1 MKIKTYQ
8 VREKT
13 LFIVIARYNLAS
25 KELKKLNAREVTL
38 AENAYARILL
48 GENSGLSRSGNWV
61 REDVLCIP
69 QKGVFL
75 TKTPA
80 TSESPEEATQ
90 AHRHLREFYLT
101 KEQAE
106 KALENAIQLPYDIT
120 AIPTNRFE
128 DDERIR
134 WMFED
139 FARKYGE
146 ALRGEGIEE
155 MPIWLPD
162 EGYVNEQ
169 SKPFARKLWFF
180 DLGCRSG
187 LCGDYTSLRSNHGR
201 LFGIRE

>member
-1 MKIKTYQ
+1 MKTEIYQ
-8 VREKT
+8 AGEKT
-13 LFIVIARYNLAS
+13 FFRVIAPYKPALA
-25 KELKKLNAREVTL
+25 ELKRLNAREGTL

-101 KEQAE
+101 EEQAE
-106 KALENAIQLPYDIT
+106 KALETAIQLPYDMT
-120 AIPTNRFE
+120 AIPTNRFG

-155 MPIWLPD
+155 MPIWIP
-162 EGYVNEQ
+162 EKNYVNEQ
-169 SKPFARKLWFF
+169 SKPFARKLWFL

-187 LCGDYTSLRSNHGR
+187 LCGDYNSLLSNHGR